1 MNTQTAIENLLKSG
15 FIFNETNL
23 QALIEYSKN
32 IPEKEVTIEEKKNE
46 KIYYLVEFVCEM
58 FDKYE
63 FINDIEF
70 NQQKHNLV
78 VSINKY
84 HDKVELGINYFEN
97 LLYNTRTWVY
107 TLSNRNIDNNYN
119 IERLNIRLN
128 KIMNL

>member
-1 MNTQTAIENLLKSG
+1 
-15 FIFNETNL
+15 
-23 QALIEYSKN
+23 
-32 IPEKEVTIEEKKNE
+32 
-46 KIYYLVEFVCEM
+46 M